1 MYMFFSDMSVEIPPE
16 FKVDDYYTSSELSQI
31 MNVSE
36 EAVIRQLQLGRL
48 KGTFIDMDG

>member
-1 MYMFFSDMSVEIPPE
+1 MSVEIPPE